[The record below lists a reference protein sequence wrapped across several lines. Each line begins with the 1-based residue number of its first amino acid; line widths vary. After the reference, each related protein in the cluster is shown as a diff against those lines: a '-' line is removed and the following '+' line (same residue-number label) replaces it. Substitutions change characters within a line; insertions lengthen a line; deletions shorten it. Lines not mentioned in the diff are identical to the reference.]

1 MSPVAPKGLER
12 ARSHLVGRIGEEP
25 IEQEGA
31 GFACGVGHVISVAE
45 GPANDQ
51 AGQRAGLARLPV
63 WQGTSV
69 SRRLDAMPDPSP
81 RPASEPTV
89 SRRLPD
95 GTLIELVYNPEA
107 ATTSLAV
114 GWPDGR
120 RTLETFVDLPTGE
133 RLAPYSPTNNL
144 IASGSV
150 LLPSGLG
157 PQIGTQDL
165 VAQISAFLHRYVDL
179 SASFGEIAPYYVLL
193 TWVYDAFR
201 DLPYLRFR
209 GDYGTG
215 KTRALLALGSLCY
228 KSFFASGASTV
239 SPIFHILDVFRGTLI
254 LDEADLRFSDATA
267 QLTKILNNGN
277 ADGLPILRTM
287 SNRHGELSPRAFK
300 VYGPKIVAMRE
311 SFGDRALE
319 SRFLTEETGAHRL
332 RADIP
337 IALPDTFNWE
347 AARLRDKL
355 LTWRFDHRDRVQVE
369 PSRTVAGVEPRL
381 NQTALALLSLIEDV
395 EVRGRL
401 GERLV
406 REQAR
411 WRDDRA
417 ASLEGAALR
426 VLLDL
431 FADGAPEATVSAVM
445 AALNLRLAED
455 QGAPMSPKAVGALL
469 RTRLRL
475 RTVRMRG
482 VYAVPR
488 SELGAVQ
495 VLAQRSGVVGEHAD
509 ATS

>member
-1 MSPVAPKGLER
+1 
-12 ARSHLVGRIGEEP
+12 
-25 IEQEGA
+25 
-31 GFACGVGHVISVAE
+31 
-45 GPANDQ
+45 
-51 AGQRAGLARLPV
+51 
-63 WQGTSV
+63 
-69 SRRLDAMPDPSP
+69 MPDP
-81 RPASEPTV
+81 RPSARRPVSEPTV
-89 SRRLPD
+89 SRRLAD
-95 GTLIELVYNPEA
+95 GTLIELVYDPVA
-107 ATTSLAV
+107 ATTSLAI
-114 GWPDGR
+114 GRPDGS
-120 RTLETFVDLPTGE
+120 RTLELSIDLPTGE
-133 RLAPYSPTNNL
+133 RLVPYSPTNNL

-150 LLPSGLG
+150 LLPCGFG
-157 PQIGTQDL
+157 PQTNTQDL
-165 VAQISAFLHRYVDL
+165 VAEISAFLHRYVDL

-311 SFGDRALE
+311 SFADRALE

-337 IALPDTFNWE
+337 IALPDAFHGE
-347 AARLRDKL
+347 AASLRDKL
-355 LTWRFDHRDRVQVE
+355 LTWRFDHRDRVRVE
-369 PSRTVAGVEPRL
+369 PSRTVSGVEPRL
-381 NQTALALLSLIEDV
+381 NQTGLALLSLIEDA
-395 EVRGRL
+395 EVRRRL

-417 ASLEGAALR
+417 ASLEAGVLR
-426 VLLDL
+426 VLLEL
-431 FADGAPEATVSAVM
+431 FAGGAPEVTVSAVTV
-445 AALNLRLAED
+445 ALNLRLAED
-455 QGAPMSPKAVGALL
+455 QGAPMSPKAVGAVL
-469 RTRLRL
+469 RARLRL
-475 RTVRMRG
+475 RTMRMRG
-482 VYAVPR
+482 VYVVPR
-488 SELGAVQ
+488 SEFGAIQ
-495 VLAQRSGVVGEHAD
+495 VLAQRAGVAGERTD
-509 ATS
+509 AM